1 MVELEKW
8 APDVYKVVYKGTI
21 NERRIIQQ
29 KHLKHID
36 FQVFLTT
43 YEYVIKDKQPLG
55 KVKWLYVII
64 DEGHRMKNVNSKLSM
79 VLSTKYKF
87 RYRLILTGT
96 PLQVISFI
104 IDISID
110 LLISLFTFLI
120 I

>member
-21 NERRIIQQ
+21 NERRGIQQ

-43 YEYVIKDKQPLG
+43 YEYVIKDKQQLD
-55 KVKWLYVII
+55 KVKWLYMII
-64 DEGHRMKNVNSKLSM
+64 DEGHHMMKNDNSKLSM

-104 IDISID
+104 
-110 LLISLFTFLI
+110 
-120 I
+120 

>member
-1 MVELEKW
+1 MELEKW
-8 APDVYKVVYKGTI
+8 APDVKKIVYKGGP
-21 NERRIIQQ
+21 NERKNIQQ

-43 YEYVIKDKQPLG
+43 YEYVIRDNKPLSR
-55 KVKWLYVII
+55 VNWLYVIV

-96 PLQVISFI
+96 PLQVFYFI
-104 IDISID
+104 VYI
-110 LLISLFTFLI
+110 LNLI
-120 I
+120 II